1 MDKAAEVAGQVKKAT
16 NIVTKM
22 SDDLKEQVNNNL
34 DLHRRVMSLELE
46 VQLAHNDA
54 FLLRNEAMMLE
65 KQRLTK
71 KITKA
76 KKAQEAHILERER
89 LEAEMARGGQ

>member
-1 MDKAAEVAGQVKKAT
+1 M
-16 NIVTKM
+16 TKI
-22 SDDLKEQVNNNL
+22 SDDLKEQVNTNL

-46 VQLAHNDA
+46 VQLARKDA

-65 KQRLTK
+65 KQHLAK
-71 KITKA
+71 KIAKA

-89 LEAEMARGGQ
+89 LEEEMARGG

>member
-1 MDKAAEVAGQVKKAT
+1 
-16 NIVTKM
+16 M

-46 VQLAHNDA
+46 VQLARKDA
-54 FLLRNEAMMLE
+54 FLLRNEATMLE
-65 KQRLTK
+65 KQRLAK
-71 KITKA
+71 KIMKA
-76 KKAQEAHILERER
+76 KKAQEAQILERER